1 MKRYLFCLLLTLIL
15 FLPLS
20 VGAAVVE
27 ETAGACFEKGTSLE
41 KEKKY
46 KEAIEAFTRAIEI
59 DSQLLGA
66 YLKRGKIYFT
76 LDRTACLKSLKDF
89 TAVIDVDED
98 NADAYYERAL
108 INFYIINNE
117 QGRKDMEKAA
127 SLGHKGAREWLNP
140 PKKEEKVTYA
150 KEAVEQE
157 TVSESENEPV
167 ITFDYN
173 SAVIKPSHLPLLDEI
188 GTDIKDK
195 LSETTIIVAGH
206 ADSIGSDEF
215 NNRLSMKRAEAVKKY
230 ITGKYQI
237 PTELIILK
245 AYGESRPVVPNDSK
259 ENRALNRRVEIVGEA
274 EGQF

>member
-1 MKRYLFCLLLTLIL
+1 MKRYLSCLLLTLIL

-20 VGAAVVE
+20 AGAVVVE
-27 ETAGACFEKGTSLE
+27 ETAKAWFEKGTSLE

-46 KEAIEAFTRAIEI
+46 KEAIEAFTEAVSI
-59 DSQLLGA
+59 DPGLVEA
-66 YLKRGKIYFT
+66 YFRRGKAYFT
-76 LDRTACLKSLKDF
+76 HDRTACLKSLKDF
-89 TAVIDVDED
+89 TTVIDLDKD

-140 PKKEEKVTYA
+140 PEKEEKVTYAA

-157 TVSESENEPV
+157 TASESENEPV
-167 ITFDYN
+167 IIFDYN
-173 SAVIKPSHLPLLDEI
+173 STIIKPSYLPLLDEI
-188 GTDIKDK
+188 GADIKEK
-195 LSETTIIVAGH
+195 LSGTTIIVAGH

-230 ITGKYQI
+230 IMEKYQI
-237 PTELIILK
+237 PPELIILK
-245 AYGESRPVVPNDSK
+245 AYGESRPVVPNDSE
-259 ENRALNRRVEIVGEA
+259 ENRALNRRVEIVGA
-274 EGQF
+274 EG